1 MKNIKRIFL
10 VLLTFVLSFSVI
22 SNVLADSTGSITI
35 NGTTRD
41 KTYEIYK
48 IFDLTYSGENVAYT
62 IDSDWEEFFNNDGV
76 SYIVD
81 SNTGSLN
88 QITIGSEIKYIN
100 ITEDNIVDFTN
111 DALKYASG
119 LVGNDGSEIA
129 ASDSLKFTN
138 LELGYYLVYPKGATD
153 IIEGNSSIC
162 SITSTTPD
170 ALVNIKASYPV
181 ISKSVDDQNV
191 FVGQLVE
198 FTITGKVPSTVG
210 YDTYTYEIKDTMS
223 AGLEFNSDISNL
235 VVKFGNDVIDVEPV
249 YLDNGFTLTFDMT
262 SYQEYAGEVITV
274 VYNVKVTEEAVLS
287 DTTKN
292 SATLT
297 YSNDPKD
304 SESKLT
310 TPPVEIPVYSS
321 LINVIKVDA
330 KNEDVKL
337 AGASFVLTN
346 KAGLYYQAIDSDGK
360 VISLITNTDGI
371 EEVRWVENEED
382 ATTLVT
388 DDTGIVTFKGI
399 ENGTYYLVE
408 IEAPLGYNKLNKPV
422 EIKVGYD
429 ENGTELVKYAVSHEE
444 VVMNNSGLVLP
455 TTGSIGTKI
464 FIFTGLLLSSISG
477 IVLLANKK
485 NN

>member
-1 MKNIKRIFL
+1 MKNIKRVFL

-62 IDSDWEEFFNNDGV
+62 IDSDWKDFFSDDGV

-81 SNTGSLN
+81 SDTGSLN

-119 LVGNDGSEIA
+119 LVGNDGSKVA

-262 SYQEYAGEVITV
+262 SYQEYAGSIITV
-274 VYNVKVTEEAVLS
+274 VYNAKVTEEAVLS

-346 KAGLYYQAIDSDGK
+346 KDGLYYQAIDSDGK

-455 TTGSIGTKI
+455 TTGGIGTKI